1 MSMTNILAESE
12 GSPITVFSVQ
22 YYQQWKHRNKGKDD
36 VLFIVYKDDHDVKKV
51 RAIKHPSMEIYFANK
66 EIRDSFHTPREYLP
80 MEDVY
85 SRRVPATKV
94 LPAIWDELSQ
104 ATDKQSQVLQYIYTE
119 SKTCGNRQACK
130 EIFKWPYTLM
140 SDMSVEE
147 YYRIMLGYHYNTMR
161 NHIIDKAYLDI
172 EADTLGLTTSE
183 QAANL
188 DKVNACTVIF
198 NFDPNRQTKI
208 KPQVYT
214 FLLRNHKRYP
224 QQKYFEEHIDEFI
237 QMCHKE
243 IDHTTISKGD
253 KTQVIDFVAD
263 YHIELFDEEG
273 KLLNRIFEIIN
284 KYRPDTCSVWNI
296 GYDIPKIAAR
306 MEANGINYIDA
317 MCDRSFP
324 ADCRFVEMNID
335 TRPGIEISDR
345 KTYIRMASTTS
356 FIDQMQSYGGLR
368 KGMKQFGSSALD
380 NISNIE
386 LGLGKLKFTKPG
398 VNVLNAA
405 VESYWEFV
413 LYNIIDVVRQ
423 VFIDIVTND
432 CMSMVYDMN
441 QSNTS
446 LENLTK
452 QTRYQRQIY
461 YTNYL
466 RKGFVPGNNPNINYV
481 RGESEEYLERM
492 EEARLARERADQE
505 AEEELLLGNDLED
518 TTSDGNEDVYDQKT
532 QEIAEDVAAGL
543 LGIYNDTVDRK
554 ISIPGGMVAD
564 PDFNTECG
572 VELIAGTKS
581 KHVFQHIMDMDFAS
595 EYPWAKYTRSL
606 SKSTQIGRLIIPEK
620 ISDRQNTLPMG
631 QKKRIQEIKAY
642 LPGGEFVSDY
652 LSQNIVALGN
662 TWFNLPT
669 VSDLHAKL
677 LARKGGVNDGRKT
690 VHSITA

>member
-1 MSMTNILAESE
+1 MSMTGILAEKE

-22 YYQQWKHRNKGKDD
+22 YYQQWKHKNTGKDD
-36 VLFIVYKDDHDVKKV
+36 VLFITYKDGQDKKKV
-51 RAIKHPSMEIYFANK
+51 RAIKHPSMEIYFANP
-66 EIRDSFHTPREYLP
+66 EIRNQFHTPREYLP
-80 MEDVY
+80 MEDVF
-85 SRRVPATKV
+85 SKRVPATKV
-94 LPAIWDELSQ
+94 LPAVWDEL
-104 ATDKQSQVLQYIYTE
+104 AKANDKQSQVFQYVYTE
-119 SKTCGNRQACK
+119 SQRCGNRQACK

-161 NHIIDKAYLDI
+161 NHIIDKAYMDI
-172 EADTLGLTTSE
+172 EADVHGLTTSE

-198 NFDPNRQTKI
+198 NFDPNRAEKL

-214 FLLRNHKRYP
+214 FLLRNHRRYP
-224 QQKYFEEHIDEFI
+224 QQKYFEEHLDEFI
-237 QMCHKE
+237 EMCHKE
-243 IDHTTISKGD
+243 IDHTTITKDEKSR
-253 KTQVIDFVAD
+253 VIDFVAD
-263 YHIELFDEEG
+263 YHIELFDDEG
-273 KLLNRIFEIIN
+273 KLLNRIFECIN

-306 MEANGINYIDA
+306 MEANGINYVDA
-317 MCDRSFP
+317 MCDKGFP
-324 ADCRFVEMNID
+324 QEYRFVEMNID
-335 TRPGIEISDR
+335 TRPGIEIADK
-345 KTYIRMASTTS
+345 KTFIRMASTTS
-356 FIDQMQSYGGLR
+356 FIDQMQSYAGMR
-368 KGMKQFGSSALD
+368 KGMKQFGSSSLE

-405 VESYWEFV
+405 IESYWEFV

-423 VFIDIVTND
+423 VMCDIVTND

-481 RGESEEYLERM
+481 RGESEDYLERM
-492 EEARLARERADQE
+492 EESRLARERADRE
-505 AEEELLLGNDLED
+505 NEEDALLGNEGDSDFD
-518 TTSDGNEDVYDQKT
+518 TNENDFDAKT
-532 QEIAEDVAAGL
+532 QEIAEDVASGL
-543 LGIYNDTVDRK
+543 LGIYNDSIDRK

-564 PDFNTECG
+564 PDFNTESG
-572 VELIAGTKS
+572 IELILGSKS
-581 KHVFQHIMDMDFAS
+581 KHVFEHIMDMDFAA

-606 SKSTQIGRLIIPEK
+606 SKSTQIGRLIIYEK
-620 ISDRQNTLPMG
+620 VSDRQNTLPMG

-652 LSQNIVALGN
+652 LSQNIIALGN

-669 VSDLHAKL
+669 ISQLHEKL
-677 LARKGGVNDGRKT
+677 LARKKV
-690 VHSITA
+690 S

>member
-1 MSMTNILAESE
+1 MSMTGILSEPE
-12 GSPITVFSVQ
+12 GSPVTIFSVQ
-22 YYQQWKHRNKGKDD
+22 YYQQWKHKNTGKDD
-36 VLFIVYKDDHDVKKV
+36 VLFITYKDANDEKKI
-51 RAIKHPSMEIYFANK
+51 RAIKHPSMEIFFANQD
-66 EIRDSFHTPREYLP
+66 IRDQFHTPREYLP

-85 SRRVPATKV
+85 SKRVPATRV
-94 LPAIWDELSQ
+94 LSAVWDELSR
-104 ATDKQSQVLQYIYTE
+104 ASDPQSKVLQSIYLQ
-119 SKTCGNRQACK
+119 SKDCGNRQAMK

-147 YYRIMLGYHYNTMR
+147 YYRIMLGCHYNTMR

-172 EADTLGLTTSE
+172 EADTLGLTSSE

-188 DKVNACTVIF
+188 DRVNACTVIF
-198 NFDPNRQTKI
+198 NFDPNRKVKI

-214 FLLRNHKRYP
+214 FLLRDHRRYP
-224 QQKYFEEHIDEFI
+224 QQKYFEEHLDEFVK
-237 QMCHKE
+237 QCHE
-243 IDHTTISKGD
+243 TIDHTTVTKGE
-253 KTQVIDFVAD
+253 KSMVIDFVAD
-263 YHIELFDEEG
+263 YHIELFDDEG
-273 KLLNRIFEIIN
+273 KLLNRIFQIIN

-296 GYDIPKIAAR
+296 AYDIPKIAAR
-306 MEANGINYIDA
+306 MEMNGINYVDA
-317 MCDRSFP
+317 MCDPTFP
-324 ADCRFVEMNID
+324 QEYRFVEMNID
-335 TRPGIEISDR
+335 TRPGIEIADK

-356 FIDQMQSYGGLR
+356 FIDQMQSYGGIR
-368 KGMKQFGSSALD
+368 KGQKQFGSSALD

-398 VNVLNAA
+398 VSVLNAA

-423 VFIDIVTND
+423 VMIDIVTND
-432 CMSMVYDMN
+432 CMAMVYDMN

-452 QTRYQRQIY
+452 QTRYQKQIY

-466 RKGFVPGNNPNINYV
+466 RKGFVPGNNPNVNYV

-492 EEARLARERADQE
+492 EEARRAREKADQE
-505 AEEELLLGNDLED
+505 AEELIIEKEMDESNAED
-518 TTSDGNEDVYDQKT
+518 TSEVYDTNSQK
-532 QEIAEDVAAGL
+532 IAEEVAVGL
-543 LGIYNDTVDRK
+543 LDIYNDSIDRK

-564 PDFNTECG
+564 PDFNIENG
-572 VELIAGTKS
+572 VELIKGVKS
-581 KHVFQHIMDMDFAS
+581 KHVMEHIMDMDYAS

-652 LSQNIVALGN
+652 LSQNVIALGN
-662 TWFNLPT
+662 VWFNLPT
-669 VSDLHAKL
+669 ITELHKKL
-677 LARKGGVNDGRKT
+677 LERKGAKVG
-690 VHSITA
+690 

>member
-1 MSMTNILAESE
+1 MSMTGILNEPENA
-12 GSPITVFSVQ
+12 PITVFSVQ
-22 YYQQWKHRNKGKDD
+22 YYQQWKHRNAGKDD
-36 VLFIVYKDDHDVKKV
+36 VLFIVYKDDTDTKKI
-51 RAIKHPSMEIYFANK
+51 RAIKHPSMEIYFANPD
-66 EIRDSFHTPREYLP
+66 IRDQFRTPREYLP
-80 MEDVY
+80 IEDVY
-85 SRRVPATKV
+85 SRKVPAVKV
-94 LPAIWDELSQ
+94 LPTVWEELSK
-104 ATDKQSQVLQYIYTE
+104 ANDPQSQVLQSIYMQ
-119 SKTCGNRQACK
+119 SKNCGNRQAMK
-130 EIFKWPYTLM
+130 EIFKWPYTLF
-140 SDMSVEE
+140 SDMGVEE

-172 EADTLGLTTSE
+172 EADTLGLTSSE

-198 NFDPNRQTKI
+198 NFDPHRKQKI
-208 KPQVYT
+208 KPQVFT
-214 FLLRNHKRYP
+214 FLLRNHRRYP
-224 QQKYFEEHIDEFI
+224 QQKHFEEHLDEFI
-237 QMCHKE
+237 QQCHE
-243 IDHTTISKGD
+243 TIDHTTVTKGE
-253 KTQVIDFVAD
+253 KSQVIDFVAD
-263 YHIELFDEEG
+263 YHIELYDDEG
-273 KLLNRIFEIIN
+273 KLLNRIFEVIN

-296 GYDIPKIAAR
+296 AYDIPKIAAR
-306 MEANGINYIDA
+306 MEANGINYVDA
-317 MCDRSFP
+317 MCDSTFP
-324 ADCRFVEMNID
+324 KDYRFVEMNID
-335 TRPGIEISDR
+335 TRPGIEISDK

-356 FIDQMQSYGGLR
+356 YIDQMQSYGGLR
-368 KGMKQFGSSALD
+368 KGMKQFGSSSLD

-423 VFIDIVTND
+423 VMIDIVTND

-466 RKGFVPGNNPNINYV
+466 RKGFVPGNNPNISYV

-505 AEEELLLGNDLED
+505 AEAELLLEKDSDDLSNDVDEMFD
-518 TTSDGNEDVYDQKT
+518 ENTQKV
-532 QEIAEDVAAGL
+532 AEEVAAGL
-543 LGIYNDTVDRK
+543 VGIYEDTVDRK

-564 PDFNTECG
+564 PDFNTENG
-572 VELIAGTKS
+572 IELIKGVKS
-581 KHVFQHIMDMDFAS
+581 KHMMEHIMDMDFAS

-620 ISDRQNTLPMG
+620 ISGRQNTLPMG

-652 LSQNIVALGN
+652 LSQNVIALGN
-662 TWFNLPT
+662 VWFNLPT
-669 VSDLHAKL
+669 ITDLHKKL
-677 LARKGGVNDGRKT
+677 LERKKAMA
-690 VHSITA
+690 S

>member
-1 MSMTNILAESE
+1 MSMTGILAEPE
-12 GSPITVFSVQ
+12 GAPVTVFSVQ
-22 YYQQWKHRNKGKDD
+22 YYQQWKHKNTGRDD
-36 VLFIVYKDDHDVKKV
+36 VLFIVYKDKDDVKKV
-51 RAIKHPSMEIYFANK
+51 RAIKHPSMEIYFANQN
-66 EIRDSFHTPREYLP
+66 IRDTFYTPREYLP
-80 MEDVY
+80 MEDVF
-85 SRRVPATKV
+85 SKRVPATKV
-94 LPAIWDELSQ
+94 LPAIWEELSQ
-104 ATDKQSQVLQYIYTE
+104 ATDQQSQVLQYVYTE
-119 SKTCGNRQACK
+119 AKTCGNRQACK

-172 EADTLGLTTSE
+172 EADVLGLTTSE

-188 DKVNACTVIF
+188 DKVNACTVIL
-198 NFDPNRQTKI
+198 NFDPNRKEKLT
-208 KPQVYT
+208 PQVYT
-214 FLLRNHKRYP
+214 FLLRNHRRYP
-224 QQKYFEEHIDEFI
+224 QQKYFEEHMDEFI
-237 QMCHKE
+237 EMCHKE
-243 IDHTTISKGD
+243 IDHTTVTKGD
-253 KTQVIDFVAD
+253 KQQVIDFVAD
-263 YHIELFDEEG
+263 YHIEMFDDEG
-273 KLLNRIFEIIN
+273 KLLERIFEVIN

-306 MEANGINYIDA
+306 MEANGINYVDA
-317 MCDRSFP
+317 MCDKGFP
-324 ADCRFVEMNID
+324 KNYRFVEMNID
-335 TRPGIEISDR
+335 TRPGIEIADK
-345 KTYIRMASTTS
+345 KTFIRMASTTS
-356 FIDQMQSYGGLR
+356 YIDQMQSYGGLR
-368 KGMKQFGSSALD
+368 KGMKQFGSSALE

-423 VFIDIVTND
+423 VLIDIVTND
-432 CMSMVYDMN
+432 CMAMVYDMN

-466 RKGFVPGNNPNINYV
+466 RKGFIPGNNPNIDYV
-481 RGESEEYLERM
+481 RGESEDYLERM
-492 EEARLARERADQE
+492 EEARRARELADQE
-505 AEEELLLGNDLED
+505 AMEDLANGADIEDTSEGNDE
-518 TTSDGNEDVYDQKT
+518 EYDQKT

-554 ISIPGGMVAD
+554 IIIPGGMVAD

-606 SKSTQIGRLIIPEK
+606 SKSTQIGRLIIPKK
-620 ISDRQNTLPMG
+620 ISDRQNSLPMG

-652 LSQNIVALGN
+652 LSQNIIALGN

-669 VSDLHAKL
+669 ISELHAKL
-677 LARKGGVNDGRKT
+677 MQKKGV
-690 VHSITA
+690 A